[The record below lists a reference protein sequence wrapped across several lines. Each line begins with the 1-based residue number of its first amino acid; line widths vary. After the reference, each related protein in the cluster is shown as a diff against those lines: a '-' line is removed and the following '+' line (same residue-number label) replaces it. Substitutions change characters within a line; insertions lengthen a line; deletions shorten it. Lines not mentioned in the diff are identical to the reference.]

1 MEEAAGTL
9 YHDRL
14 SRQDSE
20 RALLLIRSW
29 MARLG
34 IRSVY
39 ELFLML
45 SVPRATLNR
54 WFVGNVRLPVG
65 GMRAIAEALAVRA
78 GVEDPKRDLEAI
90 ISDPPAR
97 TCLRLLADELRVRRL
112 PYRRTLEALHAAKL
126 MVVSTESDSDEVAG
140 KGSNEN

>member
-1 MEEAAGTL
+1 
-9 YHDRL
+9 
-14 SRQDSE
+14 
-20 RALLLIRSW
+20 

-39 ELFLML
+39 ELFLMI

-54 WFVGNVRLPVG
+54 WFAGNVRLPVG

-78 GVEDPKRDLEAI
+78 EVEDPKRDLEAI

-97 TCLRLLADELRVRRL
+97 TCLRLFADELRVRRL

-126 MVVSTESDSDEVAG
+126 MVVSTESDSDEVAVR
-140 KGSNEN
+140 GSSEY